1 MKWTRRMAARRGGMA
16 GGNIRQARFE
26 MIVVT
31 GTIVA
36 RPGMAAEVLA
46 LSLEHVRRS
55 RAEPGCLSHDVFV
68 DPENPLRMF
77 FFERWADEPALRAHF
92 EVPASRE
99 FVRALK
105 DLLAET
111 TGTQIVRTEP
121 IFR

>member
-1 MKWTRRMAARRGGMA
+1 
-16 GGNIRQARFE
+16 

-36 RPGMAAEVLA
+36 RPDTVAEVLA
-46 LSLEHVRRS
+46 LSLQHVHRS

-92 EVPASRE
+92 EVPASRQ

-111 TGTQIVRTEP
+111 TGAQIFRTEP
-121 IFR
+121 VAR